1 MTLKVFIVREN
12 LNLYKL
18 SGYSLRW
25 WEQTQADRIRQGK
38 DKIHSWLRMK
48 KMLAINFYP
57 LDCDKVLLYTKQDYC
72 WPRNLYLNYFE
83 EPNILSLKEKLHV
96 EENIVLEEY
105 VEVKEE
111 NIKIFEEINEGL
123 VIEEEPEIKI
133 VEEIKEDHI
142 IEKDLEV
149 KMAETI

>member
-1 MTLKVFIVREN
+1 M
-12 LNLYKL
+12 
-18 SGYSLRW
+18 
-25 WEQTQADRIRQGK
+25 
-38 DKIHSWLRMK
+38 
-48 KMLAINFYP
+48 
-57 LDCDKVLLYTKQDYC
+57 
-72 WPRNLYLNYFE
+72 NYFE
-83 EPNILSLKEKLHV
+83 EPNIPTLKEELHV